1 MTTTVNHIAIIMDGN
16 GRWANNRMMPRYH
29 GHSAGAEAAKRAIK
43 AAVKNKIKY
52 LTLFAFSSE
61 NTNRPIKEINF
72 LRKIFYKNLTEQ
84 LQELHKNNI
93 KIKFIGEISYFGEE
107 LNTKMAAAVELTQN
121 NTGLVLTV
129 ALNYGGRWDILQ
141 ACKKALNQQ
150 LNSVISAEEPR
161 SIRQDPGSARIALDR
176 DDTTFLSLDKI
187 DEKYFSSLLSTGD
200 APEPDLLIRTGY
212 EKRISN
218 FLIWQLA
225 YAELYFLDK
234 FWPDFTED
242 DFNKALEFYAN
253 RQRRFG
259 TAKDLIA
266 EAD

>member
-1 MTTTVNHIAIIMDGN
+1 MTTTVKHIAIIMDGN

-29 GHSAGAEAAKRAIK
+29 GHSTGAEAAKSAIR
-43 AAVKNKIKY
+43 AAVKNKIEY

-61 NTNRPIKEINF
+61 NIKRPVKEINF
-72 LRKIFYKNLTEQ
+72 LKKIFYKNLTEQ

-93 KIKFIGEISYFGEE
+93 KIKFIGDVSYFGEE
-107 LNTKMAAAVELTQN
+107 LNTKMTAAVALTAN

-141 ACKKALNQQ
+141 ACKTILSQKKQ
-150 LNSVISAEEPR
+150 LL
-161 SIRQDPGSARIALDR
+161 SIDQ
-176 DDTTFLSLDKI
+176 I
-187 DEKYFSSLLSTGD
+187 DEQYFNSLLTTGD
-200 APEPDLLIRTGY
+200 TPDPDLLIRTGY

-225 YAELYFLDK
+225 YSELYFLDK
-234 FWPDFTED
+234 YWPDFTEE
-242 DFNKALEFYAN
+242 DFNNALDFYCQ

-259 TAKDLIA
+259 TATDLVA
-266 EAD
+266 ESD